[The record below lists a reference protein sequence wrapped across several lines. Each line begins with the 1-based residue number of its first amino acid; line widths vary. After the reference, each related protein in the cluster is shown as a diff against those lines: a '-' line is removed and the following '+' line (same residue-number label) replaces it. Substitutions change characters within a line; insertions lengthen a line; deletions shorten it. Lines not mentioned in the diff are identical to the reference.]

1 MLKCLTIHV
10 VKLFYK
16 KAKALFNRFL
26 SVLSTPVII
35 LFPTII
41 GIVIA
46 IGSINIKYF
55 FAQPRHGKLQHVCMP
70 KEKVI
75 K

>member
-1 MLKCLTIHV
+1 M
-10 VKLFYK
+10 
-16 KAKALFNRFL
+16 
-26 SVLSTPVII
+26 S

-41 GIVIA
+41 DIVIA

-55 FAQPRHGKLQHVCMP
+55 FAQPRHGKLQHVCMI